1 MKDKTKRKTVG
12 NEAKEKKTEKAKDG
26 GKEGRNKWKGQ
37 KRKKPEESHKTNTN
51 WVKQNWDETA
61 DEVRLG

>member
-26 GKEGRNKWKGQ
+26 GKEGRNK
-37 KRKKPEESHKTNTN
+37 
-51 WVKQNWDETA
+51 
-61 DEVRLG
+61 